1 MGLQVKTLLVA
12 GGGTGGHVFP
22 ALAVTKNWLRR
33 GEVLGEEREAVFVG
47 TERGLENKLVPP
59 TGIPLEKIRSAGL
72 KGMGGLKLVG
82 RIAMLGPALLDS
94 AAILRRHKFTA
105 AFGVGGY
112 AAGPV
117 LLLAALKR
125 IPVVIFEPNA
135 APGFTNRMLARFAT
149 RIATGYEET
158 ARAWG
163 PKAVVTGCPIRDEFQ
178 FVPPR
183 QPEPPFRILIT
194 GGSQG
199 ARPINRAV
207 KEALPLL
214 SMQKDKLMIVHQTGE
229 REYDDV
235 RAVYAQYA
243 FNALVRPFIPDMPE
257 RMAWADL
264 IISRAGQT
272 TIAEIAAIGRA
283 ALFIPF
289 GGAADNHQLRNAQ
302 ALERDGAARVLVEE
316 NLNGAR
322 LAQEIL
328 NLLARP
334 DELVELAG
342 RAHKFARPD
351 ATDEI
356 VNLIE
361 QVARP

>member
-1 MGLQVKTLLVA
+1 MGSEVTKLLVA

-22 ALAVTKNWLRR
+22 ALAVTKEWLRH
-33 GEVLGEEREAVFVG
+33 GEGREAVFVG
-47 TERGLENKLVPP
+47 TERGLENKLVPQA
-59 TGIPLEKIRSAGL
+59 GIPLEKIRSAGL
-72 KGMGGLKLVG
+72 KGMGGMKLA
-82 RIAMLGPALLDS
+82 RNLASLGPALWDS

-105 AFGVGGY
+105 AFGMGGY
-112 AAGPV
+112 AAGPI

-135 APGFTNRMLARFAT
+135 APGFANRVLARFAT

-163 PKAVVTGCPIRDEFQ
+163 PKAVVTGCPVRAEFQ
-178 FVPPR
+178 YVEPR
-183 QPEPPFRILIT
+183 RPEPPFRVLIT

-199 ARPINRAV
+199 ARPINRAMR
-207 KEALPLL
+207 EALQSLAP
-214 SMQKDKLMIVHQTGE
+214 QKDQLVIVHQTGE
-229 REYDDV
+229 REYEDV
-235 RAVYAQYA
+235 RAAYA
-243 FNALVRPFIPDMPE
+243 ALNFPAQVCPFLTDMPE
-257 RMAWADL
+257 RFAWADL

-272 TIAEIAAIGRA
+272 TIAEIAAVGRA

-289 GGAADNHQLRNAQ
+289 AGAADDHQLKNAQ
-302 ALERDGAARVLVEE
+302 ALEREGAARVLPESE
-316 NLNGAR
+316 LNGAR

-328 NLLARP
+328 GLLGQP
-334 DELVELAG
+334 SELAALATKS
-342 RAHKFARPD
+342 RKFARPN
-351 ATDEI
+351 ATQEI

>member
-1 MGLQVKTLLVA
+1 MKLLVA

-22 ALAVTKNWLRR
+22 ALAVTKEWLRR
-33 GEVLGEEREAVFVG
+33 GEILGERREAVFVG
-47 TERGLENKLVPP
+47 TERGLENKLVPQ

-72 KGMGGLKLVG
+72 KGMGGMKLASHV
-82 RIAMLGPALLDS
+82 AMLGPALWDS

-105 AFGVGGY
+105 AFGMGGY

-135 APGFTNRMLARFAT
+135 APGFTNRVLARFAT

-163 PKAVVTGCPIRDEFQ
+163 HKAVVTGCPVREEFQ
-178 FVPPR
+178 FVAPR
-183 QPEPPFRILIT
+183 RPEPPFRILIT

-207 KEALPLL
+207 KDALLHL
-214 SMQKDKLMIVHQTGE
+214 AAHKDKLSIVHQTGE

-235 RAVYAQYA
+235 RAAYAELE
-243 FNALVRPFIPDMPE
+243 FPALVQPFLPDMPE
-257 RMAWADL
+257 RLAWADL
-264 IISRAGQT
+264 VISRAGQT
-272 TIAEIAAIGRA
+272 TIAEIAAVGRA

-289 GGAADNHQLRNAQ
+289 AGAADAHQLRNAQ
-302 ALERDGAARVLVEE
+302 ALERDNAARVLPEE
-316 NLNGAR
+316 AANGER
-322 LAQEIL
+322 LAQEVL
-328 NLLARP
+328 NLLGHP
-334 DELVELAG
+334 DELVGLAS
-342 RAHKFARPD
+342 RAHKFARPE
-351 ATDEI
+351 ATQEI

-361 QVARP
+361 RVARP

>member
-1 MGLQVKTLLVA
+1 
-12 GGGTGGHVFP
+12 
-22 ALAVTKNWLRR
+22 
-33 GEVLGEEREAVFVG
+33 
-47 TERGLENKLVPP
+47 
-59 TGIPLEKIRSAGL
+59 L
-72 KGMGGLKLVG
+72 KGMGGMKLAG
-82 RIAMLGPALLDS
+82 HIAMLGPAFWDS
-94 AAILRRHKFTA
+94 AAILRRHKFTV

-125 IPVVIFEPNA
+125 IPVVIFEANA
-135 APGFTNRMLARFAT
+135 APGFANRVLARFAT

-163 PKAVVTGCPIRDEFQ
+163 PKAVVTGSPVRAEFQ

-183 QPEPPFRILIT
+183 RPEPPFRILIT

-207 KEALPLL
+207 KEALALL
-214 SMQKDKLMIVHQTGE
+214 APRKDEIMIVHQTGE

-235 RAVYAQYA
+235 RAVYAQFG
-243 FNALVRPFIPDMPE
+243 FNALVKPFLPDMPE
-257 RMAWADL
+257 RMVWADL

-272 TIAEIAAIGRA
+272 TIAEIAAVGRA

-289 GGAADNHQLRNAQ
+289 AGAADAHQLRNAQ
-302 ALERDGAARVLVEE
+302 ALEREGAARVLPEE
-316 NLNGAR
+316 NLSGVR

-328 NLLARP
+328 TLLAQP
-334 DELVELAG
+334 EELMELAS
-342 RAHKFARPD
+342 RAHKFARPK
-351 ATDEI
+351 ATQEI

>member
-1 MGLQVKTLLVA
+1 MDLQVKTLLVA

-22 ALAVTKNWLRR
+22 ALAVAQEWLRR
-33 GEVLGEEREAVFVG
+33 GEALGEQRQAVFVG

-82 RIAMLGPALLDS
+82 RVAMLGPALWDS
-94 AAILRRHKFTA
+94 AAILRRHDFTV

-125 IPVVIFEPNA
+125 IPFVIFEANA
-135 APGFTNRMLARFAT
+135 APGFANRRLARFAT

-158 ARAWG
+158 ARMWG
-163 PKAVVTGCPIRDEFQ
+163 PKAVVTGSPVRAEFQ

-214 SMQKDKLMIVHQTGE
+214 APHREKLMIVHQTGE

-243 FNALVRPFIPDMPE
+243 FTALVRPFLPDMPQ

-264 IISRAGQT
+264 IISRSGQT
-272 TIAEIAAIGRA
+272 TIAEIAAVGRA

-289 GGAADNHQLRNAQ
+289 AGAADAHQLRNAQ
-302 ALERDGAARVLVEE
+302 ALERDGAARLVPEDK
-316 NLNGAR
+316 LNGAR

-328 NLLARP
+328 NLIDRP
-334 DELVELAG
+334 DEFVELAG
-342 RAHKFARPD
+342 RAHKFARPH
-351 ATDEI
+351 ATQEI

-361 QVARP
+361 QVQRP